1 MHLRRNF
8 SSSRLVRLLSEA
20 ASVDVDASRQDVAE
34 KLGLWLGTLDT
45 LQLHAAHQSI
55 KAFAEEAPSGA
66 RATAHH
72 PLEEDVQRVRA
83 AMVQAITAN
92 GSAKA
97 IETDAGY
104 APYRQR
110 YLEQQRHIE
119 SKIASLRSHVR
130 QVLSRASPRLKQLA
144 YLDTVMDQV
153 IGAREQRL
161 MSTVPVLLEKRFEQ
175 LRRAQADGWQGTFSQ
190 EWQEVLLAE
199 MNVRLQPVV
208 GLMEAF
214 SNEVTKSP

>member
-8 SSSRLVRLLSEA
+8 SSSRLVRLLSDA

-55 KAFAEEAPSGA
+55 KAFAQETPAHA
-66 RATAHH
+66 RAATSH

-83 AMVQAITAN
+83 ALVQGITAN
-92 GSAKA
+92 GAAQA
-97 IETDAGY
+97 IDADAGY

-130 QVLSRASPRLKQLA
+130 QILSRASPRLKQLA
-144 YLDTVMDQV
+144 YLDTVMEQV
-153 IGAREQRL
+153 IGGREQRL
-161 MSTVPVLLEKRFEQ
+161 MGTVPVLLEKRYEQ
-175 LRRAQADGWQGTFSQ
+175 LRRAQDDGWQDTFRQ
-190 EWQEVLLAE
+190 AWQEVLLAE
-199 MNVRLQPVV
+199 MAVRLQPVV

-214 SNEVTKSP
+214 SNEVKKSP

>member
-1 MHLRRNF
+1 M
-8 SSSRLVRLLSEA
+8 
-20 ASVDVDASRQDVAE
+20 DVDASRQDVAE

-55 KAFAEEAPSGA
+55 KAFAEEAPSGV
-66 RATAHH
+66 RAATHH
-72 PLEEDVQRVRA
+72 PLEEDVQRVRS

-92 GSAKA
+92 GSTKA

-175 LRRAQADGWQGTFSQ
+175 LRRAQEDGWQGAFSQ

-199 MNVRLQPVV
+199 MDVRLQPVV

>member
-8 SSSRLVRLLSEA
+8 SSSRLVRLLSDA

-55 KAFAEEAPSGA
+55 KAFAQETPAHA
-66 RATAHH
+66 RAATSH

-83 AMVQAITAN
+83 ALVQAITAN
-92 GSAKA
+92 GAAQA
-97 IETDAGY
+97 IDADAGY

-110 YLEQQRHIE
+110 YLERQRHIE

-130 QVLSRASPRLKQLA
+130 QILSRASPRLKQLA
-144 YLDTVMDQV
+144 YLDTVMEQV
-153 IGAREQRL
+153 IGGREQRL
-161 MSTVPVLLEKRFEQ
+161 MATVPVLLEKRYEQ
-175 LRRAQADGWQGTFSQ
+175 LRRAQDEGWQDTFRQ
-190 EWQEVLLAE
+190 AWQEVLLAE
-199 MNVRLQPVV
+199 MAVRLQPVV

-214 SNEVTKSP
+214 SNEVKKSP